1 MDSGTDPFLSRYKRT
16 MEVIVREI
24 NLAYESVKKGNENG
38 YDSSVFAEERIHS
51 VLDLVSNKDVTNS
64 LNQLV

>member
-1 MDSGTDPFLSRYKRT
+1 

>member
-1 MDSGTDPFLSRYKRT
+1 

-24 NLAYESVKKGNENG
+24 NLAYESVKKGKENG
-38 YDSSVFAEERIHS
+38 YDSSVFSEEHIHS
-51 VLDLVSNKDVTNS
+51 VLDLVSNKDVTTS

>member
-1 MDSGTDPFLSRYKRT
+1 

-24 NLAYESVKKGNENG
+24 NLAYESVKKGKENG
-38 YDSSVFAEERIHS
+38 YDSSVFAEEHIHS
-51 VLDLVSNKDVTNS
+51 VLDLVSNKDVTTS

>member
-24 NLAYESVKKGNENG
+24 NLAYESVKKGKENG
-38 YDSSVFAEERIHS
+38 YDSSVFAEEHIHS
-51 VLDLVSNKDVTNS
+51 VLDLVSNKDVTTS